1 MFYYFADRCS
11 EMCWFTG
18 SAIVVQRHWSK
29 LGLNTL
35 LKGTSAHF
43 SHCWVGYSN
52 QRLFGYY
59 HTALTARL
67 PAALLFDTT
76 SVLVA
81 FTTFLSHIIYWFPP
95 AYGCGLHCLDIGIL
109 AIKQIN
115 GIIPL
120 KLAGYQTNK
129 HTVQINSSNSLF
141 YTISYRS
148 TGKPWLTNS
157 LTKMA
162 ALNAIIRRFMTILV
176 L

>member
-11 EMCWFTG
+11 EMCCFTG
-18 SAIVVQRHWSK
+18 SAIVVQHHWSK

-35 LKGTSAHF
+35 FKSTSTRF
-43 SHCWVGYSN
+43 SPCWVGYSN

-67 PAALLFDTT
+67 PAALLFDTI

-81 FTTFLSHIIYWFPP
+81 FTTFLSPIIYWFPP

-129 HTVQINSSNSLF
+129 HTVQINYSNSLF
-141 YTISYRS
+141 Y
-148 TGKPWLTNS
+148 
-157 LTKMA
+157 
-162 ALNAIIRRFMTILV
+162 AIILSQHGQTMVDQLPDQNGWPLV